1 MGSWRMTWWYEVP
14 PTFHATASRISERS
28 SPKSLL
34 WATLAPLY
42 NSFRAYAAQFSG
54 RSRPKS
60 AVRSYTSFHTVGGR
74 VRAGRA
80 LKYFQCIDNWH
91 FCNVQFII
99 FTYEICIVFP
109 RENMMWDFIWDCT
122 WDLENISFEIFSRSQ
137 LQSHMRSH
145 IIFSGGLP
153 LQPVWVI
160 CYRPRVSSVS
170 CSRKVQKSTAPLCV
184 VGVHTKSG
192 MPQSFCRLC
201 ASISD
206 YLLW

>member
-80 LKYFQCIDNWH
+80 LRYFQCSYFLNFWPLHMDEFLAGYSGNENEKNANEDNLWH
-91 FCNVQFII
+91 
-99 FTYEICIVFP
+99 EK
-109 RENMMWDFIWDCT
+109 
-122 WDLENISFEIFSRSQ
+122 ISFSKTSK
-137 LQSHMRSH
+137 H
-145 IIFSGGLP
+145 IIL
-153 LQPVWVI
+153 
-160 CYRPRVSSVS
+160 
-170 CSRKVQKSTAPLCV
+170 
-184 VGVHTKSG
+184 
-192 MPQSFCRLC
+192 
-201 ASISD
+201 SD
-206 YLLW
+206 GYTYIYYSWLI